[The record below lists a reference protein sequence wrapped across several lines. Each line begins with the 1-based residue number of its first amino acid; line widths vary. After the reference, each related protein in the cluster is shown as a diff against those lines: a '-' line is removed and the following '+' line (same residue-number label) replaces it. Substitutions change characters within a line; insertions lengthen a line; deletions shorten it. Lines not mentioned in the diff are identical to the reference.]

1 MAVATFGMLD
11 LSIVTDVLKD
21 VITSCALFKEINKKF
36 TISVTGNAPDVA
48 RGAQGCNLSV
58 YLYHVQKDAYQSNA
72 LNTNPAQVPGF
83 PRAQRIPLQPLSLDL
98 LYLLTA
104 SSDAGY
110 LQEQQAMSVAMRC
123 LYEHPIIT
131 TTVPFGAATPEQF
144 TLQLEVDG
152 ADQVG
157 RLWQATTVAMR
168 LSATY
173 KVTVIFVTPE
183 APPAAGPP
191 VKQVTLLGGA
201 ATVPFASAGGQL
213 TGTKATVVYRPPAS
227 TAANPMIRN
236 YDLSPAVVAP
246 GEPFI
251 VFGGGLIGQRVFIA
265 GGNLPETDITGW
277 IDAGFETP
285 SDTRLAIRLPN
296 LLGAPPAAAP
306 PPGIYTIETGTGAL
320 RSNSTPLSVAAGISN
335 VGNPPLLPS
344 VAGVYTVQG
353 LGIQGAVQLFLDTVG
368 LSAGNAAPGPGE
380 FLVNAAGTQIEFQTP
395 TGMKAGRWPL
405 RLRVNE
411 VESAPSWWVD
421 VP

>member
-36 TISVTGNAPDVA
+36 TIGVTGNAPDVA

-72 LNTNPAQVPGF
+72 LNTNPALIPGF
-83 PRAQRIPLQPLSLDL
+83 PRAQRFPLQPLSLDL
-98 LYLLTA
+98 FYLLTA

-131 TTVPFGAATPEQF
+131 TTVPFGAASPEQF

-183 APPAAGPP
+183 APPVAGPP

-306 PPGIYTIETGTGAL
+306 PPGFFTIETGTGAL
-320 RSNSTPLSVAAGISN
+320 RSNSTPLSVAAGMRN
-335 VGNPPLLPS
+335 VGNTTLLPH
-344 VAGVYTVQG
+344 VAGVDTVQG
-353 LGIQGAVQLFLDTVG
+353 LGIHGAVQLFLDPVG

-380 FLVNAAGTQIEFQTP
+380 FLVNAAGTQIEFQPP
-395 TGMKAGRWPL
+395 TGMQAARAPL
-405 RLRVNE
+405 RPRDNE
-411 VESAPSWWVD
+411 VYAA
-421 VP
+421 